1 MANSF
6 FNFKQF
12 SVNQDSCSM
21 KVGTDGVLLGAWAEV
36 SKENSRIL
44 DIGTGTGVI
53 SLMIAQRNESA
64 SIDAIDVDY
73 DAVEQANSNF
83 VASPWSQRL
92 TTYCISL
99 QDFCSQ
105 KKYDY
110 IVSNPPYFINS
121 FKAEGMRGVA
131 RHTDTLSYSELI
143 DGVLRLLNEEG
154 VFSVILPYI
163 ESNIFIVQ
171 SALKGL
177 FCNKRMDIK
186 GVADKPIK
194 RVLLQ
199 MSRKKSSDVIN
210 EILVIETSVRHCY
223 TDKYKELT
231 KNFYLNF

>member
-36 SKENSRIL
+36 SNDNCRIL
-44 DIGTGTGVI
+44 DIGTGTGVV
-53 SLMIAQRNESA
+53 SLMLAQRNASA
-64 SIDAIDVDY
+64 TIDAIDVDY
-73 DAVEQANSNF
+73 DATEQANSNF
-83 VASPWSQRL
+83 SASPWSERL

-121 FKAEGMRGVA
+121 YKAEGKRNLA
-131 RHTDTLSYSELI
+131 RHTDTLPYSELI
-143 DGVLRLLNEEG
+143 DGVLRLMSEEG

-171 SALKGL
+171 SAMKGL
-177 FCNKRMDIK
+177 FCNKRLEIK

-199 MSRKKSSDVIN
+199 MSRRKSSDVSS
-210 EILVIETSVRHCY
+210 EILVVETNVRHCY

-231 KNFYLNF
+231 KDFYLNF